1 MSKKITNYYK
11 ILKVEKDAD
20 KETIEVICKHN
31 LEKYDEEKYPKKHKL
46 YHNAYVILTDDEKR
60 EKYDKLLESSEEDK
74 NEKITRKD
82 MKGKGRGRGSGRKGK
97 GMGRGRSG
105 RKNNNLSNTL
115 GYVSDIAGNNQVSS
129 IVSTLLGTAKK
140 SSLLTG
146 ASLLMGGAVAGKG
159 IQKGMKAMSK
169 GKR

>member
-1 MSKKITNYYK
+1 MAKKIFNYYK
-11 ILKVEKDAD
+11 LLKVEKDAD

-46 YHNAYVILTDDEKR
+46 YHNAYEILTDDEKR
-60 EKYDKLLESSEEDK
+60 AKYDKILESSEE
-74 NEKITRKD
+74 EKEEKSTTKK
-82 MKGKGRGRGSGRKGK
+82 MKGKGKGRGKGRKGK
-97 GMGRGRSG
+97 GRSG

-129 IVSTLLGTAKK
+129 ILSTLVGSGKQ
-140 SSLLTG
+140 SSLLSG

-169 GKR
+169 GRR

>member
-1 MSKKITNYYK
+1 MAKKILNYYK

-31 LEKYDEEKYPKKHKL
+31 LEKYDEEKYPKKHKI

-60 EKYDKLLESSEEDK
+60 AKYDKIIESSEEEK
-74 NEKITRKD
+74 EEKITTKKMMD
-82 MKGKGRGRGSGRKGK
+82 NGRGRGKGRKGK
-97 GMGRGRSG
+97 GRSG
-105 RKNNNLSNTL
+105 RKINNLSSTL
-115 GYVSDIAGNNQVSS
+115 GYVSDIAGNNQISN
-129 IVSTLLGTAKK
+129 ILSTFLGTGKQ

-159 IQKGMKAMSK
+159 IQKGMKSMSK
-169 GKR
+169 RRR